1 MQDSGLISVALVEP
15 EIPPNTGN
23 IARLCAAVKVP
34 LHLVGPL
41 GFEITD
47 RHLRR
52 AGLDY
57 WKYADVNRHPDLEGF
72 LSQIPREHLHFFSKK
87 ADLSYVEASYERGSH
102 LVFGSETAGLPEW
115 LFRTYEDRFRRIP
128 MFESGVRSLNL
139 SSAVAIV
146 VYEALRQNGCLAG

>member
-1 MQDSGLISVALVEP
+1 MQNLGLISVALVEP
-15 EIPPNTGN
+15 AIPPNTGN
-23 IARLCAAVKVP
+23 IARLCAAAKVP
-34 LHLVGPL
+34 LNLVGRL

-57 WKYADVNRHPDLEGF
+57 WKYAEVNRHPNLQNF
-72 LSQIPREHLHFFSKK
+72 LDQIPRDRLHFFSKK
-87 ADLSYVEASYERGSH
+87 AELSYVEASYDRGSH
-102 LVFGSETAGLPEW
+102 LVFGSETEGLPEW
-115 LFRTYEDRFRRIP
+115 LFHTYKDRFRRIP